1 MTTSKP
7 SSSNVTVKWA
17 VIYLTTSIV
26 ITYIIQLLNLDPN
39 SPVKYLGYIPFIAFL
54 LLAQKEYR
62 DNKLGGFISFG
73 DAFMTGFL
81 YAVFGGIM
89 LAIFIYIYLTLL
101 NPHAIE
107 AAMES
112 QRQAFVDKGL
122 SSDQI
127 DQSMELGKKY
137 GAIFGAVGTLFVI
150 PIFGAIV
157 ALIGA
162 AIFKKEKS
170 VADIENEANSFVDPT
185 V

>member
-1 MTTSKP
+1 MATSKP
-7 SSSNVTVKWA
+7 SSSNITVKWA
-17 VIYLTTSIV
+17 VIYLITSIV

-62 DNKLGGFISFG
+62 DNKLDGFISFG
-73 DAFMTGFL
+73 DAFLTGFL
-81 YAVFGGIM
+81 YSVFGGIM
-89 LAIFIYIYLTLL
+89 LAIFIYIYLSILS
-101 NPHAIE
+101 PHVLE

-112 QRQAFVDKGL
+112 QRQAFVDKGM

-162 AIFKKEKS
+162 AILKKEKS
-170 VADIENEANSFVDPT
+170 VTDIENDANTSVDPS

>member
-1 MTTSKP
+1 
-7 SSSNVTVKWA
+7 
-17 VIYLTTSIV
+17 
-26 ITYIIQLLNLDPN
+26 
-39 SPVKYLGYIPFIAFL
+39 
-54 LLAQKEYR
+54 
-62 DNKLGGFISFG
+62 
-73 DAFMTGFL
+73 
-81 YAVFGGIM
+81 
-89 LAIFIYIYLTLL
+89 
-101 NPHAIE
+101 
-107 AAMES
+107 MES

-122 SSDQI
+122 SNDQI

-170 VADIENEANSFVDPT
+170 ITDIENDASTFTDPT